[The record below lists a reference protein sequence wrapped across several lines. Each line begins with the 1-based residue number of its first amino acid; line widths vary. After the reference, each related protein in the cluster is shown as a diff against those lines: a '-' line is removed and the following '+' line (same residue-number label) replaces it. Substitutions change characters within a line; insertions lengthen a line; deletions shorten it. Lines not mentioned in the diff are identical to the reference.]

1 MVATANMARS
11 GSIILLLNQAMARL
25 PIHGLMLSGAYDS
38 NPNLFNMYM
47 YTFAFC
53 ASCVVASDSVVS
65 VRIVGV
71 VGVVGVVGEGSS
83 VVATSKFVTASGG
96 RMAPVSYRK
105 KKMPMDVK

>member
-1 MVATANMARS
+1 MIAGRMVTVFS
-11 GSIILLLNQAMARL
+11 
-25 PIHGLMLSGAYDS
+25 
-38 NPNLFNMYM
+38 LFNMYM